1 MRTTRIQ
8 FVQGTLGVCA
18 GGFLLAACGGD
29 DGDDGSNAGTG
40 GTSTGGGACGASIA
54 ANHGH
59 MITVTKADAMAG
71 AAKTYNIQG
80 GSDHPHSVAVSAA
93 EFAMLAAG
101 DPVTITSSSDAQH
114 THSVTI
120 TCPP

>member
-29 DGDDGSNAGTG
+29 DDGGNEGTG

-54 ANHGH
+54 TNHGH
-59 MITVTKADAMAG
+59 SITVTKAEAMAG

-80 GSDHPHSVAVSAA
+80 GSDHTHSVAITAA
-93 EFAMLAAG
+93 QFAMLAAG
-101 DPVTITSSSDAQH
+101 DPVTIMSSQDAAH
-114 THSVTI
+114 AHAVTI